1 MRKKL
6 LLIALLL
13 VIPLQIIVAQ
23 APKITG
29 YQYWFDDYEAG
40 MISQSVS
47 PAITLDLSTSVNVPA
62 FPVGFHRFNIRFQDD
77 SLRYSPV
84 STSLFFF
91 PVSTLINGYEY
102 WFNHDYAGKIAVVV
116 NNTTLLDLSSAI
128 SASALNTGMNTFHIR
143 FRDVSGSY
151 SAAST
156 AYFVIVPE
164 MLLSG
169 YEYWFDNDY
178 GSKTTVNVAN
188 TQMLDLSETITATS
202 LSLGFHSFHIRFR
215 NNTGVWCSTQSDLFY
230 KHGTGNQNNLTSY
243 EYWFD
248 DNPAEKVS
256 VPIEN
261 QPTADLVTTIDA
273 AALPPGLHKA
283 HVRFQS
289 GDQPSVVSSGYFYKS
304 GTASIAENAI
314 SGYRFWF
321 DNDPANMRVI
331 SLAGPA
337 GNVILLDSIELPYLP
352 LGKHLM
358 TVDFIDT
365 VGNYSSIVNDSVDVQ
380 RCLPY
385 KAKAISGNTQVC
397 KGTSGMV
404 YSIPAIANATGY
416 SWNLP
421 EGATLV
427 SGANTRTITVDY
439 ALNAATGLITVSGT
453 NPCGNGLENS
463 LHVNLNPLP
472 TPTIS
477 GDTVVCAGA
486 SGTIYSADPGYSG
499 YTWTVTSGGSIL
511 SGIGTNQI
519 TVNWTTSPG
528 EQTISG
534 GYTNS
539 FGCYDT
545 KEIHVHVKPAPPSTR
560 TLTGIVV
567 PDGQTLCADATD
579 TLIVPET
586 GNILQVQNGGSAI
599 LMAGR
604 IIHILPG
611 TTGASGSYIH
621 AYISSDC
628 FYCLAIPHTLP
639 QAFKE
644 EPIAGI
650 TGQEAIDTAAGN
662 FFRIYPNPTTGRFT
676 LESNSP
682 ENLSGTIEIFGIH
695 GEKLISE
702 QLPDGKKHEF
712 SLSGRPNGIYVV
724 RVMSDSVTGIARVIK
739 Y

>member
-1 MRKKL
+1 MRKIL
-6 LLIALLL
+6 LLITVLLI
-13 VIPLQIIVAQ
+13 IPLQIIVAQ
-23 APKITG
+23 APKIIG
-29 YQYWFDDYEAG
+29 YQYWFDDNDAE
-40 MISQSVS
+40 MVSQSVG
-47 PAITLDLSTSVNVPA
+47 PATTLDLNTSVNVPA

-77 SLRYSPV
+77 SLRFSPV
-84 STSLFFF
+84 SSSLFFF

-102 WFNHDYAGKIAVVV
+102 WFNDDYAGKIAVVV
-116 NNTTLLDLSSAI
+116 SNTTLLDLSSAI
-128 SASALNTGMNTFHIR
+128 SASMLNTGMNTFHIR
-143 FRDVSGSY
+143 FRDVSGNY
-151 SAAST
+151 SSTST
-156 AYFVIVPE
+156 AYFVIIPE
-164 MLLSG
+164 MLISG

-178 GSKTTVNVAN
+178 GSKTTMNVAN

-230 KHGTGNQNNLTSY
+230 KHGNGNLNNLISY

-248 DNPAEKVS
+248 DNPAERVS
-256 VPIEN
+256 VPLEN
-261 QPTADLVTTIDA
+261 QPTADLVTTVDA
-273 AALPPGLHKA
+273 SALPPGLHRA
-283 HVRFQS
+283 HLRFQS

-304 GTASIAENAI
+304 GTANIAENAI

-321 DNDPANMRVI
+321 DNDPSNMRVI
-331 SLAGPA
+331 SLAQPA
-337 GNVILLDSIELPYLP
+337 GDVILLDSLELPYLP

-358 TVDFIDT
+358 SLDFIDT
-365 VGNYSSIVNDSVDVQ
+365 VGNYSTVVSDSVDVQ
-380 RCLPY
+380 NCLPY
-385 KAKAISGNTQVC
+385 PAKAITGNTQVC
-397 KGTSGMV
+397 KGTSGVV
-404 YSIPAIANATGY
+404 YSIPAITNATGY

-453 NPCGNGLENS
+453 NPCGTGVEHS
-463 LHVNLNPLP
+463 LPVNLNPLP

-477 GDTVVCAGA
+477 GDTAVCSGA
-486 SGTIYSADPGYSG
+486 TGIIYTADPGYSG
-499 YTWTVTSGGSIL
+499 YTWSVTPGGSVV

-519 TVNWTTSPG
+519 TIDWTTTPG
-528 EQTISG
+528 QETISG

-545 KEIHVHVKPAPPSTR
+545 KEMHVSVKPAPPSTR
-560 TLTGIVV
+560 TLAGIVV
-567 PDGQTLCADATD
+567 PGGQTLCADATD
-579 TLIVPET
+579 TLIVPEN
-586 GNILQVQNGGSAI
+586 GNILQVQEGGTAI
-599 LMAGR
+599 LMAGK
-604 IIHILPG
+604 IIRILPG

-650 TGQEAIDTAAGN
+650 TDQEALSTSDGS
-662 FFRIYPNPTTGRFT
+662 FFKVYPNPTTGNFT
-676 LESNSP
+676 VESNSV

-695 GEKLISE
+695 GEMLISE
-702 QLPDGKKHEF
+702 QLPDRKKHEF
-712 SLSGRPNGIYVV
+712 SLSGRPDGIYVV
-724 RVMSDSVTGIARVIK
+724 RVISVSVSGISRVIK